1 MKCVAI
7 VTLFLLS
14 FGNVFAASSSHSI
27 SDSDATLHRRTP
39 IGSSPRIKLADLRK
53 QETAEINLFLAFG
66 LINTFFNEQLDRLL
80 SNHPSLVRMR
90 MCYGIFQ
97 KQYTLYQWAFE
108 CNNRQAMSIIL
119 SCEEFL
125 DSIDRDED
133 RDEIIFDRPRSR
145 SL

>member
-66 LINTFFNEQLDRLL
+66 LINTFVTGIELCTIFSAMTMCLL
-80 SNHPSLVRMR
+80 L
-90 MCYGIFQ
+90 
-97 KQYTLYQWAFE
+97 
-108 CNNRQAMSIIL
+108 
-119 SCEEFL
+119 
-125 DSIDRDED
+125 
-133 RDEIIFDRPRSR
+133 
-145 SL
+145 